1 MSDVTT
7 ENTKE
12 FEILDKVLS
21 DSIDCELLKE
31 LNHYLDIV
39 KAKSRALSSSL
50 KRCFEN
56 AKNSRRYLLVYKLGK
71 KDAQTGT
78 DIKDDIQLRKYLEDF
93 LKDYFE
99 KNDFMHYRE
108 FVRLN
113 RACAIDVGIE
123 VSSKIKDMY
132 NEFFTGKR
140 LTSAYKIGLYAAT

>member
-1 MSDVTT
+1 MSNTNI
-7 ENTKE
+7 ENNTE
-12 FEILDKVLS
+12 FESLDKLLGEQ
-21 DSIDCELLKE
+21 IDKDIISELDY
-31 LNHYLDIV
+31 YLDVV
-39 KAKSRALSSSL
+39 KGKSRALSSSL
-50 KRCFEN
+50 KRCFDN
-56 AKNSRRYLLVYKLGK
+56 AKNSRRYLLVYNLGK

-78 DIKDDIQLRKYLEDF
+78 DIKDDIQLRKYLEDS

-132 NEFFTGKR
+132 NNFFSGKR
-140 LTSAYKIGLYAAT
+140 LTQAYRLGLNEN

>member
-1 MSDVTT
+1 MCEQIDKDIIS
-7 ENTKE
+7 E
-12 FEILDKVLS
+12 LDY
-21 DSIDCELLKE
+21 
-31 LNHYLDIV
+31 YLDVV
-39 KAKSRALSSSL
+39 KGKSRALSSSL

-56 AKNSRRYLLVYKLGK
+56 AKNSRRYLLVYNLGK

-132 NEFFTGKR
+132 NNFFSGKR
-140 LTSAYKIGLYAAT
+140 LTQAYKLGLLGLTENKMKKLN